1 MSTDEFTNGQYSFH
15 GYASSKIYY
24 ENEDKLWHLELLS
37 NSSIYATTKA
47 SNGDYPFGTRRW
59 QVFSGQVQGNFT
71 FNFNGCDDHI
81 HYNCNDGSCITAD
94 RRYTILQLFWNKQCI
109 SVIKV

>member
-81 HYNCNDGSCITAD
+81 QGQPRRIGPDLFGS
-94 RRYTILQLFWNKQCI
+94 QV
-109 SVIKV
+109 VIETLDNPSFAFGLSN